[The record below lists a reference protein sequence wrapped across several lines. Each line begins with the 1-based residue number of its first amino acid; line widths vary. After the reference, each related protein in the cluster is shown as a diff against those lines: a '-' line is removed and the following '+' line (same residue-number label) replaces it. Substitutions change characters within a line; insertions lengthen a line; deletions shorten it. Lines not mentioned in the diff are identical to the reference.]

1 MPALST
7 AWNAD
12 GRYTARGLLATLARM
27 GLREIELSYQ
37 CGPVEVR
44 DYASACRAMGFR
56 VVSVHNFCPVP
67 ENAPA
72 GRARSEALL
81 LSSLDEGE
89 RRRAVEATRRS
100 IETAAGLGAGT
111 LILHLGRVEVSCRT
125 RELIGLYRAGLR
137 GTPRWESILGRMRA
151 QRAAKRGP
159 HFSAALRSLDELCGA
174 ASDAALALAVENRFY
189 HREIPSY
196 GELREILR
204 RFAGGPVGYWH
215 DIGHAQVMENLGF
228 CRHEEYLDAAGAVLR
243 DSTCTTCSCAGTISR
258 PRAGWSTSRG
268 SQDAQ
273 GRGSSSCRRST
284 GRRRLSGACVFWS
297 GRSESCRRRRGVRRM
312 ARRHR
317 VYRQIEGKKRY
328 EHRAKTIV
336 SAAILV
342 IILAF
347 PISVYKARNPA
358 AINLP
363 AAMDVAQVARN
374 LARGWVHHQYPAS
387 RPVRVA
393 AAVNQASGHRES
405 AAPRLAAGAA
415 PGMKR
420 GTILSTP
427 DSTVTNFSSFFYLLT
442 ALLLFLLERRLS
454 GGQTLAIASL
464 IYLFSVPMLH
474 SAVSGTGETLSAAM
488 VTLLMLMISVDSNKS
503 FLYSFVVGAVLGACY
518 LTSYVFLVL
527 LLPLIIHKNAV
538 GRRGVSGTSRRCWW
552 GFPPCRCPGW
562 CAICISAPMP
572 SSPSLFPRFSSA
584 ASGRR
589 RAPPPG
595 GEFICTW
602 RTIMVSLLIIT
613 VRRVCLG
620 FS

>member
-81 LSSLDEGE
+81 LSSLEEGE

-243 DSTCTTCSCAGTISR
+243 GFHVHDVLLCRDHLPPPRGMVDFSRFAG
-258 PRAGWSTSRG
+258 RAGARVIE
-268 SQDAQ
+268 
-273 GRGSSSCRRST
+273 
-284 GRRRLSGACVFWS
+284 LS
-297 GRSESCRRRRGVRRM
+297 
-312 ARRHR
+312 
-317 VYRQIEGKKRY
+317 
-328 EHRAKTIV
+328 
-336 SAAILV
+336 
-342 IILAF
+342 
-347 PISVYKARNPA
+347 P
-358 AINLP
+358 
-363 AAMDVAQVARN
+363 
-374 LARGWVHHQYPAS
+374 VHG
-387 RPVRVA
+387 A
-393 AAVNQASGHRES
+393 AAVERCV
-405 AAPRLAAGAA
+405 R
-415 PGMKR
+415 
-420 GTILSTP
+420 
-427 DSTVTNFSSFFYLLT
+427 F
-442 ALLLFLLERRLS
+442 LERTFGEPPATAR
-454 GGQTLAIASL
+454 GAS
-464 IYLFSVPMLH
+464 
-474 SAVSGTGETLSAAM
+474 
-488 VTLLMLMISVDSNKS
+488 N
-503 FLYSFVVGAVLGACY
+503 GAQA
-518 LTSYVFLVL
+518 
-527 LLPLIIHKNAV
+527 
-538 GRRGVSGTSRRCWW
+538 
-552 GFPPCRCPGW
+552 
-562 CAICISAPMP
+562 
-572 SSPSLFPRFSSA
+572 
-584 ASGRR
+584 
-589 RAPPPG
+589 
-595 GEFICTW
+595 
-602 RTIMVSLLIIT
+602 
-613 VRRVCLG
+613 
-620 FS
+620 